1 MDMEKRE
8 RINPEPQPEPQAQFP
23 VAPAPV
29 MRPVAPIWQPKPL
42 FPLTGGDTA
51 FALVAVAACIFTVIA
66 GVFGGFA
73 LGYALSIPVM
83 MTLFGCYFAK
93 GGKGWL
99 SALPYGLL
107 ALAISAVFVCTSNGA
122 VRFFATLIGI
132 LLTFVCYDTLRN
144 GAIRGN
150 RPVLGIFYA
159 AGSSL
164 ENIDIAAKSLFSN
177 RDGEKKALGKVL
189 VGLLCALPVLVVV
202 VPLLI
207 SSDEAFKGLMTQL
220 FSHSF
225 TTILK
230 SLLGIALAVFVV
242 TYGFSLKHGRVSR
255 LKDSTFA
262 GIENAYIISFL
273 SAIGVC
279 YLLYLFSQLAYF
291 FSAFRGFLP
300 DKEITYA
307 QYARKGFFE
316 MCVIAVINLLIVFLA
331 LALAKKKEGKV
342 CHGIKAL
349 TTFIALFSLV
359 IIATALSKMVLYISA
374 YGMTILRLGTSA
386 FMVLLTVVFI
396 SVMLRIYIRKI
407 NVVKT
412 ALLTAGCVVL
422 VLGVCNVNAVCAN
435 YNYHCYKQKRLETI
449 DVQAMYELGDEGI
462 PYLVKLSGDG
472 AAGVAQQ
479 AQYYLAKVYL
489 QDYFEDMPQDESFTI
504 KDLQKH
510 QKDVGF
516 ARFSLPRH
524 TAYRELY
531 GLMKKNSHFGKWAYT
546 LLEDGDIYGEEYPY

>member
-8 RINPEPQPEPQAQFP
+8 GMTPQPQPAPSFP
-23 VAPAPV
+23 VTPPPV
-29 MRPVAPIWQPKPL
+29 MRPVAPVWTPKPL

-51 FALVAVAACIFTVIA
+51 FALLAVAACVFTVLA

-73 LGYALSIPVM
+73 LGYALSVPVM
-83 MTLFGCYFAK
+83 ILLLCCYFAK
-93 GGKGWL
+93 GSQGWL
-99 SALPYGLL
+99 PALPYGLL
-107 ALAISAVFVCTSNGA
+107 ALAIGSVFVCTSNGA
-122 VRFFATLIGI
+122 VRFFAVVIGF
-132 LLTFVCYDTLRN
+132 LLALVCYDTLRH
-144 GAIRGN
+144 GSVRGN
-150 RPVLGIFYA
+150 RPTLGIFFA

-164 ENIDIAAKSLFSN
+164 EHIDVAAKSLFSN
-177 RDGEKKALGKVL
+177 RDGEKKTLGKVL
-189 VGLLCALPVLVVV
+189 VGLLCALPVLLVV

-220 FSHSF
+220 FSRSF
-225 TTILK
+225 VTILK
-230 SLLGIALAVFVV
+230 SLLGVALAVLVI
-242 TYGFSLKHGRVSR
+242 TYGFSLKHERVSR

-316 MCVIAVINLLIVFLA
+316 MCVIAVINLVLVFLA
-331 LALAKKKEGKV
+331 LALAKKKAGKV

-374 YGMTILRLGTSA
+374 YGMTVLRLGTSA
-386 FMVLLTVVFI
+386 FMVLLTVVFLGVI
-396 SVMLRIYIRKI
+396 LRIYIRKI

-422 VLGVCNVNAVCAN
+422 VLGVGNVDAVCAR
-435 YNYHCYKQKRLETI
+435 YNYTCYQTKRLEKI
-449 DVQAMYELGDEGI
+449 DVQALYQLGDEGI
-462 PYLVKLSGDG
+462 PYLIKLTGDD
-472 AAGVAQQ
+472 AAEVASQ
-479 AQYYLAKVYL
+479 AQYYLARVYL

-504 KDLQKH
+504 KDLQKQ
-510 QKDVGF
+510 QKNKGIMH
-516 ARFSLPRH
+516 FSIPRQI
-524 TAYRELY
+524 AYRELY
-531 GLMKKNSHFGKWAYT
+531 RAIQENPHFGLMAPQLVEHGWIGYEED
-546 LLEDGDIYGEEYPY
+546 LL

>member
-8 RINPEPQPEPQAQFP
+8 GMTPQPQQPFP
-23 VAPAPV
+23 VTPPPV
-29 MRPVAPIWQPKPL
+29 MHPVAPIWQPKPL

-51 FALVAVAACIFTVIA
+51 FALTAVAVCIFTVLA
-66 GVFGGFA
+66 GIFGGFA
-73 LGYALSIPVM
+73 LGYALAIPLM
-83 MTLFGCYFAK
+83 MALFGCYFAK
-93 GGKGWL
+93 GSKGWL
-99 SALPYGLL
+99 HALPYGLL
-107 ALAISAVFVCTSNGA
+107 AIATSAVFVCTSNGA
-122 VRFFATLIGI
+122 VRFFGVVVSF
-132 LLTFVCYDTLRN
+132 LLALVSYDTLQG

-164 ENIDIAAKSLFSN
+164 ENIDIPAKSLFSN

-189 VGLLCALPVLVVV
+189 VGVLCALPVLLVV

-207 SSDEAFKGLMTQL
+207 SSDEAFKGLMSQL

-230 SLLGIALAVFVV
+230 SLLGIVLAVFVV

-300 DKEITYA
+300 DEEITYA

-316 MCVIAVINLLIVFLA
+316 MCVIAVINLVLVFLA

-374 YGMTILRLGTSA
+374 YGMTVLRLGTSA
-386 FMVLLTVVFI
+386 FMVFLAVVVL
-396 SVMLRIYIRKI
+396 SVILRIYIRKI
-407 NVVKT
+407 NVGKT
-412 ALLTAGCVVL
+412 ALLTAGCVGL
-422 VLGVCNVNAVCAN
+422 VLGVCNGNAVCAN

-462 PYLVKLSGDG
+462 PYLAKLAGDG
-472 AAGVAQQ
+472 AAGVAQE
-479 AQYYLAKVYL
+479 AQYYLARVYL
-489 QDYFEDMPQDESFTI
+489 QDYFEDMPQDESFTV

-510 QKDVGF
+510 QKDKGF

-524 TAYRELY
+524 TAYQELY
-531 GLMKKNSHFGKWAYT
+531 GMMKKNPHFGKWAYT
-546 LLEDGDIYGEEYPY
+546 LLENGDTYEEEYPY